1 ATAADVDIETL
12 DAVVGYRTNRHMDMR
27 ERGADSARILRQLMA
42 GLKTH
47 IAKVRLPI
55 VPPTVTMLTGRDAP
69 NRPYG
74 EVIDL
79 GQELMQRPPYA
90 GRIVNVSVMGG
101 FAYADTPFNGLTA
114 VVTAVDR
121 EAAEALATE
130 LAEAAWARRDQ
141 FYPKLTPLDEA
152 VRLAVG
158 TADPSRAAFFADV
171 ADNPGGGGRG
181 NTMYILEAF
190 AEAGVRDAIV
200 GLI

>member
-1 ATAADVDIETL
+1 
-12 DAVVGYRTNRHMDMR
+12 
-27 ERGADSARILRQLMA
+27 
-42 GLKTH
+42 
-47 IAKVRLPI
+47 
-55 VPPTVTMLTGRDAP
+55 
-69 NRPYG
+69 
-74 EVIDL
+74 
-79 GQELMQRPPYA
+79 
-90 GRIVNVSVMGG
+90 
-101 FAYADTPFNGLTA
+101 

-158 TADPSRAAFFADV
+158 TADPSRAALIFADV

-200 GLI
+200 GLIYDAPLANEAHSLGDGATFEARFNRQPESDFSKPFAARATVRRLHPGPIR